1 MNGAMDTDPLQSLRG
16 LWAYSPAI
24 DSTESSCIHLR
35 NLTDDECAQVAR
47 ALVLFT
53 ELTVGAPYIELQ
65 RTHEELV
72 DALDRFT
79 DAPDQYTAYE
89 LATEVRRR
97 FRHWLVDVKTF
108 TDRLRPI
115 VSRLFG
121 RSHNLFTL
129 VVELKTAEGRSNFAY
144 ELVVEALRDEST
156 HSHEVLN
163 ALRYNGFTDQSG
175 APRHL
180 NTAKIDPVALGRTI
194 SKREAKATLAKARG
208 LIDVRLLAARTMD
221 SCLAIHA
228 EMIRSIQKE
237 LDPMLATVLSLH
249 SEVTATGAGWSLIAD
264 LGEATGS
271 GSRDFRAL
279 QNPWQQARDLSAQLV
294 EWSDDFVGPLHVQ
307 MTAEQLVSQS
317 TEIGYLKLISVGQ
330 YDQVPPDFLQ
340 RKLDESIGE

>member
-1 MNGAMDTDPLQSLRG
+1 METDQLQGLHE

-24 DSTESSCIHLR
+24 DGTEPSCIRLR
-35 NLTDDECAQVAR
+35 NLTDEECDDVAR
-47 ALVLFT
+47 ALVRFT

-72 DALDRFT
+72 GALDRFV

-97 FRHWLVDVKTF
+97 FRHWLNDVTTF
-108 TDRLRPI
+108 TDRLRKMIPRI
-115 VSRLFG
+115 FG
-121 RSHNLFTL
+121 RDHNLFTL
-129 VVELKTAEGRSNFAY
+129 VESLKSAETKSNFAF
-144 ELVVEALRDEST
+144 ELVVDALRDENT

-163 ALRYNGFTDQSG
+163 VLRHSGFTDQSG

-180 NTAKIDPVALGRTI
+180 NTAKIDPVALCRAV
-194 SKREAKATLAKARG
+194 SKREAKATLAKATG

-228 EMIRSIQKE
+228 EMIRSIQDE

-249 SEVTATGAGWSLIAD
+249 SEVTATGAGWSLIAG
-264 LGEATGS
+264 LGEAAES
-271 GSRDFRAL
+271 GSIDFRAL
-279 QNPWQQARDLSAQLV
+279 QIPWQQARDLSAQLA
-294 EWSDDFVGPLHVQ
+294 EWSEDFVRPLHVQ
-307 MTAEQLVSQS
+307 MTAGQLADRSA
-317 TEIGYLKLISVGQ
+317 EIGYVELISVGQ

-340 RKLDESIGE
+340 RMLDESIGG